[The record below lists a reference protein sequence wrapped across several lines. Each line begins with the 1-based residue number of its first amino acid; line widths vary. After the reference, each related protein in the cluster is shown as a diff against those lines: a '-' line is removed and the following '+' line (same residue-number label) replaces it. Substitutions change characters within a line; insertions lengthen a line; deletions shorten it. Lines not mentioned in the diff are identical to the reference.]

1 MRCLIKVSWWCA
13 PMTCFTDRFCV
24 ILMKPKSNTLNIMS
38 MGCLMGVDILKTK
51 WRYPKFPDVYFSKN
65 DGKARVVND
74 WGYVIDD
81 VLRQCVQLMIT

>member
-13 PMTCFTDRFCV
+13 PMACFTDSFFV

-51 WRYPKFPDVYFSKN
+51 WRYPKFPDVTYIF
-65 DGKARVVND
+65 RRMTERPE
-74 WGYVIDD
+74 W
-81 VLRQCVQLMIT
+81 LMTGVTLLMTY